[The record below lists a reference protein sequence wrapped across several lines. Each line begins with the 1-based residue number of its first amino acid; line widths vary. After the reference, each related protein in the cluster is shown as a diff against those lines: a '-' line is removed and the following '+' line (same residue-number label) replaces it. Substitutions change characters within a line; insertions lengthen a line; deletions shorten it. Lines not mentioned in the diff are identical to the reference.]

1 MKLEEM
7 RAKLDRIDD
16 KIAKLLCARMETSIL
31 TTRLKGG
38 VLDRQREEEV
48 LSHARKLSAGL
59 LRPELSEKIFSGLM
73 EESKRLQEQGLKL
86 AAFQGEHG
94 AYSEVAVG
102 LLDRGFVP
110 ISCREFAEVFD
121 GVRAGHFDAGVVPV
135 ENSLE
140 GAVTQ
145 VNDLLLES
153 DLTIVAEAHVRVH
166 HCLLALPDSDYREIR
181 AVYSHPQALAQCRGF
196 IDRNRLEARPYY
208 DTAGSAMM
216 LSEERPR
223 AAAAIA
229 SKLCAKLYG
238 LDIVKENIEDHQSN
252 STRFVALARENEGVK
267 GNKCSIAFATSH
279 KAGSLF
285 SVLQAFNDAQI
296 NLTRIES
303 RPIRSE
309 PRKYAFLLDFQGSD
323 EDGKVRDVLGKVKAE
338 TAMYKFLG
346 CYMETKGAVES
357 TTTQ

>member
-7 RAKLDRIDD
+7 RARLDRIDD
-16 KIAKLLCARMETSIL
+16 RIVKLLSARMETSLL
-31 TTRLKGG
+31 TARLKGG
-38 VLDRQREEEV
+38 VHDKAREEEV
-48 LSHARKLSAGL
+48 LARARKLSGGI
-59 LRPELSEKIFSGLM
+59 LRPEATERVFSGLISD
-73 EESKRLQEQGLKL
+73 SKKLQEQNLKL

-94 AYSEVAVG
+94 AYSEMAAGIVDPSA
-102 LLDRGFVP
+102 VP
-110 ISCREFAEVFD
+110 ISCPEFADVFS
-121 GVRAGHFDAGVVPV
+121 GVKAGHFDFGVVPV

-153 DLTIVAEAHVRVH
+153 DLTIAAEAYVPVH
-166 HCLLALPDSDYREIR
+166 HCLLALHDSDYREIK

-196 IDRNRLEARPYY
+196 IERNRLEARPFY
-208 DTAGSAMM
+208 DTAGAAMM
-216 LSEERPR
+216 LSEERLR
-223 AAAAIA
+223 AAGAIA
-229 SKLCAKLYG
+229 SRLCAKLYG
-238 LDIVKENIEDHQSN
+238 LEVVKENIEDHQSN
-252 STRFVALARENEGVK
+252 TTRFVALAREKNSK
-267 GNKCSIAFATSH
+267 AGNKCSIAFATSH

-285 SVLQAFNDAQI
+285 SVLSIFKSASL

-323 EDGKVRDVLGKVKAE
+323 SDGTVIDALEKVKKE

-346 CYMETKGAVES
+346 CYEEAGQVES
-357 TTTQ
+357 

>member
-7 RAKLDRIDD
+7 RSKLDRIDD
-16 KIAKLLCARMETSIL
+16 RLVKLLSERMEVSLL

-38 VLDRQREEEV
+38 VLDSDREKQV
-48 LSHARKLSAGL
+48 LSRAKGLSTGL
-59 LRPELSEKIFSGLM
+59 VRPEVSEKIFADM
-73 EESKRLQEQGLKL
+73 MAASKQLQEQGLKL

-94 AYSEVAVG
+94 AYSESAIG
-102 LLDRGFVP
+102 MLDSGWVP
-110 ISCREFAEVFD
+110 ISCHEFAEVFD
-121 GVRAGHFDAGVVPV
+121 GVRAGNFDAGVVPV

-153 DLTIVAEAHVRVH
+153 DLTIVAEAHVPVH
-166 HCLLALPDSDYREIR
+166 HCLLALPDSDYREIK

-252 STRFVALARENEGVK
+252 STRFVALARERGNAK
-267 GNKCSIAFATSH
+267 GDKCSIAFATSH
-279 KAGSLF
+279 RAGSLF
-285 SVLQAFNDAQI
+285 SVLRAFNDAQI

-303 RPIRSE
+303 RPMRSE
-309 PRKYAFLLDFQGSD
+309 PKKYAFLLDFQGSD
-323 EDGKVRDVLGKVKAE
+323 EDGKVQDVLGKVKKE
-338 TAMYKFLG
+338 TSMYKFLG
-346 CYMETKGAVES
+346 CYMEAKGAVE
-357 TTTQ
+357 

>member
-1 MKLEEM
+1 MKLEQM

-16 KIAKLLCARMETSIL
+16 RLVKLLSARMETALL

-38 VLDRQREEEV
+38 VLDKERENEV
-48 LSHARKLSAGL
+48 LARARSLSAGL
-59 LRPELSEKIFSGLM
+59 VRPEMSEKIFSDM
-73 EESKRLQEQGLKL
+73 MAESRKLQEQGLKL

-94 AYSEVAVG
+94 AYSETAIG
-102 LLDRGFVP
+102 ALDKNWVP
-110 ISCREFAEVFD
+110 ISCREFAEVFE
-121 GVRAGHFDAGVVPV
+121 GVRTGHFDFGVVPV

-145 VNDLLLES
+145 VNDLLLDS
-153 DLTIVAEAHVRVH
+153 DLTIVAEMHVPVH
-166 HCLLALPDSDYREIR
+166 HCLLALADSDYREIK

-196 IDRNRLEARPYY
+196 IDRNRLEARPFY

-229 SKLCAKLYG
+229 SRLCAKLYG
-238 LDIVKENIEDHQSN
+238 LDIVKENIEDHPSN
-252 STRFVALARENEGVK
+252 STRFVVLAREKGGAG

-285 SVLQAFNDAQI
+285 SVLRIFNEAQI

-323 EDGKVRDVLGKVKAE
+323 EDGGVQDVLGKVKEEA
-338 TAMYKFLG
+338 AMYKFLG
-346 CYMETKGAVES
+346 CYREAKVEA
-357 TTTQ
+357 